1 MKLVITI
8 VHERDRNKVSESLLQ
23 AGHKFTKIATT
34 GGFLRDGNATMLIGV
49 EDDLLDEVL
58 NIIQESCRSREQF
71 VSLPPP
77 DVMPAGTFIP
87 NPVKVEVGG
96 AVTFV
101 MNIERFERV

>member
-8 VHERDRNKVSESLLQ
+8 VHERDRNRVSEALLQ

-34 GGFLRDGNATMLIGV
+34 GGFLRDGNVTLLIGV